1 MNSKGSMSSETAVS
15 ERSSLLEYG
24 VASQPRAGETASG
37 DEAVVAWLRDGA
49 LVAAVDGL
57 GHGSAAAD
65 AAASAAELLR
75 RYATEPLVSLIQ
87 HCHAG
92 LRATRGVAMSVARFT
107 FEDDTLIWAG
117 VGNVEGRFVRP
128 NLAHRVS
135 EPLIAARGAV
145 GVRLLPGLRTVS
157 LDLERDAILV
167 FATDGIDPAFADSV
181 PLLGDVDEIANGIL
195 REHARATDDA
205 LVVVARYRG
214 RPA

>member
-1 MNSKGSMSSETAVS
+1 
-15 ERSSLLEYG
+15 
-24 VASQPRAGETASG
+24 
-37 DEAVVAWLRDGA
+37 
-49 LVAAVDGL
+49 
-57 GHGSAAAD
+57 
-65 AAASAAELLR
+65 
-75 RYATEPLVSLIQ
+75 
-87 HCHAG
+87 
-92 LRATRGVAMSVARFT
+92 MSVARFT

-117 VGNVEGRFVRP
+117 VGNVEGRVVRP

-135 EPLIAARGAV
+135 EPLIAARGAL
-145 GVRLLPGLRTVS
+145 GVRLLPGLRTAS
-157 LDLERDAILV
+157 LHLERGAMLV

>member
-1 MNSKGSMSSETAVS
+1 MSSETAVS

-107 FEDDTLIWAG
+107 FKDDTLIWAG
-117 VGNVEGRFVRP
+117 VGNVEGRVVRP
-128 NLAHRVS
+128 NLARRVS
-135 EPLIAARGAV
+135 EPLIAARGAL
-145 GVRLLPGLRTVS
+145 GVRLLPGLRTAS
-157 LDLERDAILV
+157 LHLERGAMLV
-167 FATDGIDPAFADSV
+167 FATDGIDPAFADS
-181 PLLGDVDEIANGIL
+181 LRTYGTAEEIAARIL
-195 REHARATDDA
+195 ADHSKSTDDA
-205 LVVVARYRG
+205 LVVAVRYLG
-214 RPA
+214 GNQ